1 MAAGAQSATFGTG
14 TTSENVILGLVALT
28 AAAPQTAPAITSV
41 NNTTFTIGTAGSF
54 TVTTTGAP
62 TPTLTETGALPSG
75 VTIKDNGNGTATLS
89 GTPATGSASSY
100 PITITVSNGVGSPA
114 NQSFTLTVN
123 QAPAITSANT
133 TTFTVGSTA
142 GSFTVT
148 TTGAPTPTLTET
160 GALPS
165 GVTFVNNGN
174 GTATLGGTP
183 ATGSGGTYVLTLTA
197 SNGVGTAASQSFTL
211 KVNQAP
217 AITSANTTTFTV
229 GSTAGSFTVTT
240 TGAPTPTLTETGAL
254 PSGVTFVNNGNGT
267 ATLGGT
273 PATGSGGTYVLTL
286 TASNGVGTA
295 ASQSFTLKVN
305 QASAITSANTTTFTV
320 GTAGSFTVTTTGT
333 PAPTLAET
341 GTLPSGVTF
350 VNNGN
355 GTATLSGTPA
365 SGSGGT
371 YAFTITASN
380 GVGTAASQG
389 FTLTVNGGGGG
400 GGSSNFAYVNGS
412 VSGVYNASGTTST
425 TLSVPLHQTPGAGHL
440 LVCAAT
446 WQSPTATATM
456 SDPNNGTW
464 TAIGAAKAGV
474 GSLSGHQGQMFYV
487 PSAVSASTTV
497 TLTISSAVAF
507 RSFECAEYSYTGTIA
522 TLDGTPQ
529 YSATAASGGLATVSG
544 VTTSNS
550 SDLVFADC
558 LGVDT
563 TCAAGSG
570 YTGLNDAN
578 TFDAGAGR
586 FGANF
591 WGLTGQLI
599 EYKVGV
605 AAGAQSATFGTGTA
619 SENVILGLVAF

>member
-1 MAAGAQSATFGTG
+1 MSDPNNGTWTAIGAAKAGVGSLSGHQGQMFYVPSAVSASTTVTLTISSAVAFRSFECAEYSYTGTIATLDGTPQYSETAASGGLATGSGVRTSKSSDLVFADCLGVDTTCAAGSGYTGLNDGNTFDAGAGRFGANFWGLTGQLIEYKVGVAAGAQSATFGTG

-62 TPTLTETGALPSG
+62 TPTLTETGALPSR
-75 VTIKDNGNGTATLS
+75 VTIKHNVNGTATLG

-305 QASAITSANTTTFTV
+305 QAPAITSANTTTFTV
-320 GTAGSFTVTTTGT
+320 GSTAGSFTATPTG
-333 PAPTLAET
+333 APT
-341 GTLPSGVTF
+341 
-350 VNNGN
+350 
-355 GTATLSGTPA
+355 
-365 SGSGGT
+365 
-371 YAFTITASN
+371 
-380 GVGTAASQG
+380 
-389 FTLTVNGGGGG
+389 
-400 GGSSNFAYVNGS
+400 
-412 VSGVYNASGTTST
+412 
-425 TLSVPLHQTPGAGHL
+425 
-440 LVCAAT
+440 
-446 WQSPTATATM
+446 PT
-456 SDPNNGTW
+456 
-464 TAIGAAKAGV
+464 
-474 GSLSGHQGQMFYV
+474 
-487 PSAVSASTTV
+487 
-497 TLTISSAVAF
+497 
-507 RSFECAEYSYTGTIA
+507 
-522 TLDGTPQ
+522 
-529 YSATAASGGLATVSG
+529 
-544 VTTSNS
+544 
-550 SDLVFADC
+550 
-558 LGVDT
+558 
-563 TCAAGSG
+563 
-570 YTGLNDAN
+570 
-578 TFDAGAGR
+578 
-586 FGANF
+586 
-591 WGLTGQLI
+591 
-599 EYKVGV
+599 
-605 AAGAQSATFGTGTA
+605 
-619 SENVILGLVAF
+619 